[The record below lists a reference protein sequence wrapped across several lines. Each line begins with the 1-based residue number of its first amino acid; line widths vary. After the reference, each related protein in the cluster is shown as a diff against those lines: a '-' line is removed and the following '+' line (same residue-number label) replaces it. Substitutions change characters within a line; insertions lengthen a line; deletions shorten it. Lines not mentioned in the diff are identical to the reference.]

1 MSDCLI
7 KAFSGCTCP
16 PGECAKKPVTPAPV
30 TFVSWRIQAITCL
43 TFGFLAAIVSAGLS
57 DVLFAPGQ
65 DRSGIS
71 YQIPPA
77 VQRHGTD

>member
-30 TFVSWRIQAITCL
+30 TFISWRIQAITCL
-43 TFGFLAAIVSAGLS
+43 TFGFLAAIITAAWMETEFQNQDLSHQEQVSWK
-57 DVLFAPGQ
+57 
-65 DRSGIS
+65 
-71 YQIPPA
+71 
-77 VQRHGTD
+77 

>member
-7 KAFSGCTCP
+7 KAFSGCACP
-16 PGECAKKPVTPAPV
+16 PGECAEKPVTPAPV
-30 TFVSWRIQAITCL
+30 TFVSWWTRAIACL
-43 TFGFLAAIVSAGLS
+43 TFGFLAAIITAGLS